1 MYNKTMDGIYL
12 IHKPPGWTSFDVVAK
27 MRRVLHIKKIGHTG
41 TLDPQASGLLIVLTG
56 KYTKCIPYCV
66 KNHKQYIAEFELG
79 RSSDTED
86 IWGTILEEKEPKSYS
101 KRELQEVAFTMLGS
115 YAQVP
120 PMYSAKK
127 KDGKKLYEYA
137 RNGQDIQRAAS
148 LVSIDALEVIP
159 VENNR
164 YQMKATVSSGTYI
177 RTLIVD
183 FAKKLGELALMTKLE
198 RCSIEHLSLK
208 EAIKIEEFTEN
219 SKSHSLLECMDPK
232 YPLIEVEDP
241 TPIYQGK
248 KLNLNSTE
256 DIVLLTYQ
264 QQVLAAYERET
275 ESIYHSLRGLF

>member
-137 RNGQDIQRAAS
+137 RNGQEIQRAAS

-208 EAIKIEEFTEN
+208 EAIKIEEFTES

-264 QQVLAAYERET
+264 QQVLAALTVSEP
-275 ESIYHSLRGLF
+275 S